1 MNVSETVIEPAA
13 ASGDVYPL
21 PHVPHSAWP
30 LALRLYGHILEGTWN
45 AFGLSP
51 KLLTYGLRRPLVLL
65 ATRTLMALDHVLV
78 PGFRRT
84 PVVKPVFVLGH
95 PRSGT
100 TFVHRLLTQT
110 REFAVF
116 ELWETF
122 LPALCVRPLVRP
134 LVRRIVARGGGVYLP
149 KEAGHLSA
157 LTEVEEEDM
166 LLLLTGNTQFT
177 ANLTPLAFADW
188 DFTEL
193 VLGDEQSPRERKRAT
208 RFLRSCLQRQLYA
221 TGLPRAVTKMV
232 YSAPRAKSLLEE
244 FPDAR
249 FVYLVRSPLETI
261 PSHLSLD
268 RNMFDHL
275 WGLERIPTHLLQRY
289 YERRYQHALDF
300 YRYVERLIDSRA
312 IPEEQLLVIKYDDLR
327 SQLAATMDRVIAFAE
342 LPCSDRLRELI
353 QEQSQAQA
361 RYERPHKNAPLDEF
375 GLGHK
380 RIVDDLAPVF
390 DKYGF
395 ARE

>member
-1 MNVSETVIEPAA
+1 MDAPAQLQER
-13 ASGDVYPL
+13 YPL
-21 PHVPHSAWP
+21 PQLPRSRWP
-30 LALRLYGHILEGTWN
+30 LALRLYGHVLEGTWN

-51 KLLTYGLRRPLVLL
+51 QLLVYGLRRPLMLTLV
-65 ATRTLMALDHVLV
+65 RSLMALDHLLV

-116 ELWETF
+116 ELWEIF
-122 LPALCVRPLVRP
+122 VPALCVRPLLRP
-134 LVRRIVARGGGVYLP
+134 LVRRIAARGGGVYLP

-177 ANLTPLAFADW
+177 VNITPLAFADW

-193 VLGDEQSPRERKRAT
+193 VLGDEQSPRERRHAT
-208 RFLRSCLQRQLYA
+208 RFLRRCLQRQLYS
-221 TGLPRAVTKMV
+221 TGLSRAVTKMV
-232 YSAPRAKSLLEE
+232 YSAPRARSLLEE

-249 FVYLVRSPLETI
+249 FVYLIRSPLETI

-275 WGLERIPTHLLQRY
+275 WGLNNIPPQLLQRY
-289 YERRYQHALDF
+289 YTRRYQHALEF
-300 YRYVERLIDSRA
+300 YRYVERLMESRA
-312 IPEEQLLVIKYDDLR
+312 IPESQWLVVKYDELR
-327 SQLAATMDRVIAFAE
+327 HNLAETMDRIIHFAE
-342 LPCSDRLRELI
+342 LPCSPKLRELI
-353 QEQSQAQA
+353 LEQAASQG
-361 RYERPHKNAPLDEF
+361 RYERPHKNAPLEEF
-375 GLGHK
+375 GLGQR
-380 RIVDDLAPVF
+380 RIVDDLAPLF
-390 DKYGF
+390 EKYGF
-395 ARE
+395 AKA